1 MSARMLP
8 LTLLA
13 LLTLSKPAHA
23 AESRLEATYHRA
35 ASAGYRIGTRALDAV
50 DASPQQ
56 RRAVED
62 AGARLAASLRPI
74 AQDCEALALD
84 LAQTWTAPTIEPQAV
99 EDLRSDTISV
109 LDAASTPVST
119 FVVEAGNVLTQ
130 AQREALLDEAAAYL
144 RARTR

>member
-1 MSARMLP
+1 MFARMLP
-8 LTLLA
+8 LPALA
-13 LLTLSKPAHA
+13 LLTLSAPAHA
-23 AESRLEATYHRA
+23 ADASLEAIYQRA
-35 ASAGYRIGTRALDAV
+35 ASAGYRIGVRALDAV

-74 AQDCEALALD
+74 AQDCESLALD
-84 LAQTWTAPTIEPQAV
+84 LAQVWTAPTIEPQAV

-109 LDAASTPVST
+109 LDAASTPLST

-130 AQREALLDEAAAYL
+130 AQRAALLDEAAAHL
-144 RARTR
+144 RARAR